1 MLMLKL
7 KLKLTYSGHLMQTD
21 DSLEKSLVLGKTEQ
35 KEKRV
40 SEDEMA
46 GRRRQCNEHAL
57 GKASGVGE
65 GQGGRVCYSPRGQR
79 VQHRWVTEQQ

>member
-1 MLMLKL
+1 MLKL

-40 SEDEMA
+40 SEDELA
-46 GRRRQCNEHAL
+46 GRRCQCNEHAL
-57 GKASGVGE
+57 GKTSGVGE
-65 GQGGRVCYSPRGQR
+65 GQESLACYIPWCHKESG
-79 VQHRWVTEQQ
+79 TT